1 MPGIKTSAITYRRG
15 ISNSTPNFFLVAQAN
30 YVIPQPINKFRQNNV
45 TPIAPPPP
53 TTPGAP
59 TITSITPSD
68 QSLLLNFTAPTSDGG
83 SSITDYEY
91 STNGTTYTSAGITSS
106 PITIS
111 GLINGTTY
119 PLTLRAVNSIG
130 IGAVSNT
137 LSGTPVTPTTF
148 TFTSGSDIISYD
160 TILTQSSYNSQLS
173 TLLSVTIGTSC
184 TAIGDNC
191 FNLFNILPPNLAS
204 VTFLG
209 NSVTTIGNYSFAYN
223 NALSTITL
231 PTSSVTSI
239 GEFCFLYCESLNGT
253 ITIPNSVTS
262 LGPHCFQSCQIL
274 DTIIFQ
280 SGSTITSLPFAC
292 FNGCAQ
298 LTSINIPSTVTSVGA
313 FCFQS
318 CSSLTIGS
326 ITYDTPSS
334 VTSIGGSCFNYCTGL
349 DNLPFVPSSVTSF
362 GTNCFANCTGLGG
375 AGTIQIPSSI
385 QNLGDSCF
393 LNCTNIISI
402 VIPSSVTDLQG
413 EMMKGCTSLSQFRF
427 NNQSTLVL
435 LGSDILI
442 GLTQPITISFFNVQ
456 PSGVYAD
463 LLPII
468 KAYFVDPPPTGPPP
482 ASNWTYFITA
492 SLPP

>member
-1 MPGIKTSAITYRRG
+1 M
-15 ISNSTPNFFLVAQAN
+15 
-30 YVIPQPINKFRQNNV
+30 
-45 TPIAPPPP
+45 
-53 TTPGAP
+53 
-59 TITSITPSD
+59 
-68 QSLLLNFTAPTSDGG
+68 
-83 SSITDYEY
+83 
-91 STNGTTYTSAGITSS
+91 
-106 PITIS
+106 
-111 GLINGTTY
+111 
-119 PLTLRAVNSIG
+119 
-130 IGAVSNT
+130 
-137 LSGTPVTPTTF
+137 
-148 TFTSGSDIISYD
+148 
-160 TILTQSSYNSQLS
+160 
-173 TLLSVTIGTSC
+173 
-184 TAIGDNC
+184 
-191 FNLFNILPPNLAS
+191 
-204 VTFLG
+204 
-209 NSVTTIGNYSFAYN
+209 
-223 NALSTITL
+223 
-231 PTSSVTSI
+231 TSI

-393 LNCTNIISI
+393 LNCTILEAGGLSYKLAFFFSCFLRSACSRRYLTNEPRYRLFLKSR
-402 VIPSSVTDLQG
+402 VILQHSTSG
-413 EMMKGCTSLSQFRF
+413 DRWVVRWEME
-427 NNQSTLVL
+427 
-435 LGSDILI
+435 
-442 GLTQPITISFFNVQ
+442 
-456 PSGVYAD
+456 
-463 LLPII
+463 
-468 KAYFVDPPPTGPPP
+468 
-482 ASNWTYFITA
+482 
-492 SLPP
+492 